1 MGLEMIK
8 VFRKEKGLT
17 LEDLSEKSGVP
28 VSTIKKIS
36 AGITT
41 DPNLSTVKA
50 IASALGCT
58 LDDFSDSTPF
68 GNSVTTKELKLIKKY
83 RSIDEHGQKAVDMI
97 LDHEYSRCAA
107 APVSN
112 PVVTPAPIPIP
123 LPETVEEPEEEADLF
138 YNVIP
143 IRRSEQPASAGS
155 GAYLGPEAFE
165 TILVMENEL
174 TRRALFSVPV
184 SGDSM
189 EPLYEDKDILIVERS
204 EDLEPGEIGIFTLNG
219 KGYVKK
225 LGCGQLLSLNPG
237 YPPIPLDDSVLLNGR
252 VIGVLE
258 PEWIVG

>member
-8 VFRKEKGLT
+8 IFRKEKGLT

-36 AGITT
+36 AGITI

-58 LDDFSDSTPF
+58 LDDFSDGSPF

-83 RSIDEHGQKAVDMI
+83 RIIDEHGQKAVDMI
-97 LDHEYSRCAA
+97 LDHEYSRCNAIP
-107 APVSN
+107 APV
-112 PVVTPAPIPIP
+112 PIP
-123 LPETVEEPEEEADLF
+123 LPETVEEPEEEDLF

-189 EPLYEDKDILIVERS
+189 EPLYQDKDILIVERS
-204 EDLEPGEIGIFTLNG
+204 EDLEPGEIGIFTLDG

-225 LGCGQLLSLNPG
+225 LGHGQLLSLNPG
-237 YPPIPLDDSVLLNGR
+237 YPPIPLDRSVLLNGR